1 MQILNLQ
8 DTLNDLTKKINNF
21 LSPYTKEPAFW
32 VIVAIILLLIGCWAI
47 RYFGRK

>member
-1 MQILNLQ
+1 MQILSLR
-8 DTLNDLTKKINNF
+8 DTLEDLTRQINDF

-32 VIVAIILLLIGCWAI
+32 VILAVILLLIGCWAI